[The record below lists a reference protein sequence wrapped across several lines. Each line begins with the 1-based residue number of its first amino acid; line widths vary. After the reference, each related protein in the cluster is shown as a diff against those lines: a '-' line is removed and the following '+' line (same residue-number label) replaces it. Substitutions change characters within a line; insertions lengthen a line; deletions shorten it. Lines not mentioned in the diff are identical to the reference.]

1 MLVKDN
7 SVRGA
12 MLQTAFEFLLAY
24 SEKSVINKSYLAS
37 WRSIIWSTVSR
48 KTFLVFFLN

>member
-24 SEKSVINKSYLAS
+24 SEKGVIKKSDLAIS
-37 WRSIIWSTVSR
+37 SFGVWCLGRH
-48 KTFLVFFLN
+48 F